1 MRHSGLFFFIF
12 VLSAVNMFCKYKI
25 MSVPGFEP
33 GTSGLGSEHS
43 GVGPPITSVKY
54 NASGSTR

>member
-1 MRHSGLFFFIF
+1 
-12 VLSAVNMFCKYKI
+12 MFCKYKI